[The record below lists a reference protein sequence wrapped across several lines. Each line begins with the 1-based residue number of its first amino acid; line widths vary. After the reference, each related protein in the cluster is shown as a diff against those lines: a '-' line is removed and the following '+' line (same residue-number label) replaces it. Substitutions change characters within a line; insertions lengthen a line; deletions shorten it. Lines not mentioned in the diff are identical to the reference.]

1 MQSCRKQAT
10 IIHPVNIN
18 PSMTFQKESG
28 KEGLKILLMLAS
40 VIIITAGLQAG
51 KPVLLPIVLS
61 GFLAIVSYPLTT
73 FFKSRLCFPH
83 WLAVTFTV
91 IMDFGILVG
100 LGYLAQYLGQ
110 DLAKTVTVKY
120 QPLMME
126 KIHELRAFLIEQDWN
141 NLADQMLQELPDL
154 PFTESLSIDM
164 GILLDPISV
173 MMLVVI
179 STVSLLVHIYSFG
192 YMKGERGFQRYYA
205 FLSLFTMSMLGL
217 VVATNIFQMYLF
229 WELVGVSS
237 YLLIGFYYTKPAAIA
252 ASKKAFIVTRFADL
266 GFLIGILVYG
276 YYAGTYT
283 FSPNEMALAKGGAA
297 MIPLALGL
305 MFIGGAGKSAMFP
318 LHIWLP
324 DAMEGPTPVSALIH
338 AATMVVAG
346 VYLVARM
353 FPLFIEYAPSVLHI
367 VAYVGAFTA
376 FYAASVACVQSD
388 IKRVLAFS
396 TISQIGFMM
405 VALGVCT
412 SADPHEGGLG
422 YMAGMFH
429 LFTHAMFK
437 ALLFLGAG
445 SIIHAV
451 HSNEMSAM
459 GGLRKYMPI
468 THITFLI
475 ACLAIAGIPPFSGFF
490 SKDEILTA
498 CFQFSPIMGWIMTVI
513 AGMTAFYMFRLYYG
527 IFWAGSEPGQKSASD
542 GGDSHMPHPHESP
555 LAMTLPLML
564 LAVVTIVAGF
574 IPFGHFISSNGE
586 AYNIHLDWSVAGT
599 SIAVAVVSIAIA
611 TYIYAGSRQ
620 PVADT
625 LAHRFKGLWTA
636 AYHRFYLDEVYQF
649 ITHRIIFG
657 CICRPIAWWDRHVVD
672 GFFNF
677 LAWSAEATSDEIRG
691 LQSGRI
697 QQYTFVF
704 LLGTLALILLLL
716 L

>member
-1 MQSCRKQAT
+1 
-10 IIHPVNIN
+10 
-18 PSMTFQKESG
+18 
-28 KEGLKILLMLAS
+28 
-40 VIIITAGLQAG
+40 
-51 KPVLLPIVLS
+51 
-61 GFLAIVSYPLTT
+61 
-73 FFKSRLCFPH
+73 
-83 WLAVTFTV
+83 
-91 IMDFGILVG
+91 
-100 LGYLAQYLGQ
+100 
-110 DLAKTVTVKY
+110 
-120 QPLMME
+120 
-126 KIHELRAFLIEQDWN
+126 
-141 NLADQMLQELPDL
+141 
-154 PFTESLSIDM
+154 
-164 GILLDPISV
+164 
-173 MMLVVI
+173 
-179 STVSLLVHIYSFG
+179 
-192 YMKGERGFQRYYA
+192 
-205 FLSLFTMSMLGL
+205 
-217 VVATNIFQMYLF
+217 
-229 WELVGVSS
+229 
-237 YLLIGFYYTKPAAIA
+237 
-252 ASKKAFIVTRFADL
+252 
-266 GFLIGILVYG
+266 
-276 YYAGTYT
+276 
-283 FSPNEMALAKGGAA
+283 
-297 MIPLALGL
+297 
-305 MFIGGAGKSAMFP
+305 
-318 LHIWLP
+318 
-324 DAMEGPTPVSALIH
+324 
-338 AATMVVAG
+338 
-346 VYLVARM
+346 
-353 FPLFIEYAPSVLHI
+353 
-367 VAYVGAFTA
+367 
-376 FYAASVACVQSD
+376 
-388 IKRVLAFS
+388 
-396 TISQIGFMM
+396 M

-498 CFQFSPIMGWIMTVI
+498 CFLFSPTMVWIMTVI

-542 GGDSHMPHPHESP
+542 GGDSHVPHPHESP

>member
-1 MQSCRKQAT
+1 MEYT
-10 IIHPVNIN
+10 I
-18 PSMTFQKESG
+18 
-28 KEGLKILLMLAS
+28 LILLLPLLSFLVLGLGGKWMS
-40 VIIITAGLQAG
+40 HRTAGLIGTA
-51 KPVLLPIVLS
+51 VLGAVAVLS
-61 GFLAIVSYPLTT
+61 YLTAIHY
-73 FFKSRLCFPH
+73 
-83 WLAVTFTV
+83 FT
-91 IMDFGILVG
+91 
-100 LGYLAQYLGQ
+100 A
-110 DLAKTVTVKY
+110 
-120 QPLMME
+120 P
-126 KIHELRAFLIEQDWN
+126 R
-141 NLADQMLQELPDL
+141 LADGTFATLMPYNCTWL
-154 PFTESLSIDM
+154 PFTPTLSIDL

-173 MMLVVI
+173 MMLIVI
-179 STVSLLVHIYSFG
+179 STVSFMVHLYSFG

-283 FSPNEMALAKGGAA
+283 FQPNEMALLKGGAA

-353 FPLFIEYAPSVLHI
+353 FPLFIDYAPHVLHL

-412 SADPHEGGLG
+412 STDPHEGGLG

-459 GGLRKYMPI
+459 GGLRKYMPV

-498 CFQFSPIMGWIMTVI
+498 CFRFSPVMGWIMTVI
-513 AGMTAFYMFRLYYG
+513 AAMTAFYMFRLYYG
-527 IFWAGSEPGQKSASD
+527 IFWGSSEPGQKSASD
-542 GGDSHMPHPHESP
+542 ESHSHQHTPHESP
-555 LAMTLPLML
+555 LAMTVPLMF
-564 LAVVTIVAGF
+564 LAAVTIVAGF
-574 IPFGHFISSNGE
+574 IPFGHFVNSNGE
-586 AYNIHLDWSVAGT
+586 AYTIHLDWGVAGT
-599 SIAVAVVSIAIA
+599 SIAIAVISIAVA
-611 TYIYAGSRQ
+611 TFMYKGEKQ
-620 PVADT
+620 PVADA
-625 LAHRFKGLWTA
+625 LARRFNGLWTA
-636 AYHRFYLDEVYQF
+636 AYHRFYIDEVYQF

-657 CICRPIAWWDRHVVD
+657 CISRPIAWWDRHVVD
-672 GFFNF
+672 GFFDF
-677 LAWSAEATSDEIRG
+677 LAWGANATSDEIRG

>member
-1 MQSCRKQAT
+1 MEYT
-10 IIHPVNIN
+10 I
-18 PSMTFQKESG
+18 
-28 KEGLKILLMLAS
+28 LILLLPFLSFLALGLGGKWMS
-40 VIIITAGLQAG
+40 HRTAGLIGTA
-51 KPVLLPIVLS
+51 S
-61 GFLAIVSYPLTT
+61 
-73 FFKSRLCFPH
+73 LC
-83 WLAVTFTV
+83 AVTV
-91 IMDFGILVG
+91 
-100 LGYLAQYLGQ
+100 LAY
-110 DLAKTVTVKY
+110 ATAIAY
-120 QPLMME
+120 FSMP
-126 KIHELRAFLIEQDWN
+126 R
-141 NLADQMLQELPDL
+141 LADGTYETLMPYNYTWL
-154 PFTESLSIDM
+154 PFTERLSIDM

-173 MMLVVI
+173 VMLLVI
-179 STVSLLVHIYSFG
+179 STVSLMVHIYSFG

-217 VVATNIFQMYLF
+217 VVATNIFQMYVF

-266 GFLIGILVYG
+266 GFLVGILIYG

-283 FSPNEMALAKGGAA
+283 FEPDTLMLAKGGAA

-305 MFIGGAGKSAMFP
+305 MFVGGAGKSAMFP

-353 FPLFIEYAPSVLHI
+353 FPLFIGYAPDVLHL

-437 ALLFLGAG
+437 ALLFLCAG

-459 GGLRKYMPI
+459 GGLRKYMPV

-475 ACLAIAGIPPFSGFF
+475 ACLAIAGIWPLSGFF
-490 SKDEILTA
+490 SKDEILAA
-498 CFQFSPIMGWIMTVI
+498 CFQFSPAMGWIMTAI

-527 IFWAGSEPGQKSASD
+527 IFWGTENKALHAE
-542 GGDSHMPHPHESP
+542 HRPHESP
-555 LAMTLPLML
+555 LSMTIP
-564 LAVVTIVAGF
+564 LAVLAAITVVCGWAL
-574 IPFGHFISSNGE
+574 PFGHLVSADGT
-586 AYNIHLDWSVAGT
+586 AYDIYIDWTVAGT
-599 SIAVAVVSIAIA
+599 SIAVAILAIVLA
-611 TYIYAGSRQ
+611 TWMYARDKQ
-620 PVADT
+620 PVANA
-625 LAHRFKGLWTA
+625 LAHRFRGLWTA
-636 AYHRFYLDEVYQF
+636 AYHRFYIDEVYQF
-649 ITHRIIFG
+649 ITHRIIFA
-657 CICRPIAWWDRHVVD
+657 CISRPIAWWDRHVVD

-677 LAWSAEATSDEIRG
+677 LAWSANATSDEIRG
-691 LQSGRI
+691 LQSGRV
-697 QQYTFVF
+697 QQYALAF
-704 LLGTLALILLLL
+704 LLGALVLILILLI
-716 L
+716 

>member
-1 MQSCRKQAT
+1 MEYT
-10 IIHPVNIN
+10 I
-18 PSMTFQKESG
+18 
-28 KEGLKILLMLAS
+28 LILLLPFLSFLALGLGGKWMS
-40 VIIITAGLQAG
+40 HRIAGLIGTAVLGLVAVLSYLTAGMYFSA
-51 KPVLLPIVLS
+51 P
-61 GFLAIVSYPLTT
+61 
-73 FFKSRLCFPH
+73 R
-83 WLAVTFTV
+83 
-91 IMDFGILVG
+91 
-100 LGYLAQYLGQ
+100 
-110 DLAKTVTVKY
+110 
-120 QPLMME
+120 
-126 KIHELRAFLIEQDWN
+126 
-141 NLADQMLQELPDL
+141 LADGTYETLMPYNFKWL

-498 CFQFSPIMGWIMTVI
+498 CFLFSPTMGWIMTVI

-527 IFWAGSEPGQKSASD
+527 IFWAGSEPAQKSASD
-542 GGDSHMPHPHESP
+542 GGDSHVPHLHESP

>member
-1 MQSCRKQAT
+1 MEYT
-10 IIHPVNIN
+10 I
-18 PSMTFQKESG
+18 
-28 KEGLKILLMLAS
+28 LILLLPFLSFLALGLGGKWMS
-40 VIIITAGLQAG
+40 HRTAGLIGTAALS
-51 KPVLLPIVLS
+51 VVAVLS
-61 GFLAIVSYPLTT
+61 YLTAGMY
-73 FFKSRLCFPH
+73 FSAPR
-83 WLAVTFTV
+83 
-91 IMDFGILVG
+91 
-100 LGYLAQYLGQ
+100 
-110 DLAKTVTVKY
+110 
-120 QPLMME
+120 
-126 KIHELRAFLIEQDWN
+126 
-141 NLADQMLQELPDL
+141 LADGTYEALMPYNFKWL

-412 SADPHEGGLG
+412 SANPHEGGLG

-498 CFQFSPIMGWIMTVI
+498 CFLFSPTMGWIMTVI

-542 GGDSHMPHPHESP
+542 GGDSHVPHLHESP

-691 LQSGRI
+691 LQSRRI